1 MKRACLFRSL
11 CTQPVKKKAG
21 ARNPSKTLENQH
33 FLLGKKK
40 EPPETEHS
48 VPEIIKTIGKSSKS
62 PQLAPP
68 RKWSCSNTPQWGTS
82 ESIRIPCKNQWKT
95 SIPQGRGVSAPV
107 CYGAPRAHEH
117 SVAKTFKNLVKT
129 MDPACRHATFR
140 HRELHLL
147 HERWDAP
154 YRGGA
159 GKA

>member
-1 MKRACLFRSL
+1 MHSAC
-11 CTQPVKKKAG
+11 QKKAG
-21 ARNPSKTLENQH
+21 ARNPSKTL
-33 FLLGKKK
+33 GKQAFPAWQKK
-40 EPPETEHS
+40 RRRKPNIVYQKS
-48 VPEIIKTIGKSSKS
+48 SKTIGKSSKS

-129 MDPACRHATFR
+129 IDPACRHATFR
-140 HRELHLL
+140 HRERHLL
-147 HERWDAP
+147 HEKWNGP
-154 YRGGA
+154 CRGGA